1 MKISFPKYGVGELIT
16 RKRGAIG
23 IISFVAIAFLLV
35 CGSYLF
41 GNKLWLLAIVM
52 LGIAG
57 ILLCLR
63 AAAAIFLEQN
73 KVVEAPSA
81 PIQENLPR
89 FTPQWDYR
97 PRKPIRARATPD
109 SPSTETPDGFSPDRF
124 GINDNV
130 WLKDNSFESVAPTFV
145 SGPPEIEETITEAL
159 PQTTDSVSG
168 ARTVEDASVS
178 RYD

>member
-35 CGSYLF
+35 CGSYLL
-41 GNKLWLLAIVM
+41 GNKLLLAIVV
-52 LGIAG
+52 LGFAG

-81 PIQENLPR
+81 PIQENSPR
-89 FTPQWDYR
+89 FTPQWHYR
-97 PRKPIRARATPD
+97 PRKSIRARATHD
-109 SPSTETPDGFSPDRF
+109 SSSTETHDG
-124 GINDNV
+124 
-130 WLKDNSFESVAPTFV
+130 
-145 SGPPEIEETITEAL
+145 
-159 PQTTDSVSG
+159 
-168 ARTVEDASVS
+168 
-178 RYD
+178 

>member
-35 CGSYLF
+35 CGSYLL
-41 GNKLWLLAIVM
+41 GNKLLLAIVV
-52 LGIAG
+52 LGFAG

-63 AAAAIFLEQN
+63 AAAAIFPDQN

-81 PIQENLPR
+81 FIEENVSR
-89 FTPQWDYR
+89 ISSQWDYR
-97 PRKPIRARATPD
+97 PTKARRACAALD
-109 SPSTETPDGFSPDRF
+109 GPSTEASDGLSSDPF

-130 WLKDNSFESVAPTFV
+130 RFDFGKPEPTVQDATTRAP
-145 SGPPEIEETITEAL
+145 I
-159 PQTTDSVSG
+159 QD
-168 ARTVEDASVS
+168 DACAFS

>member
-16 RKRGAIG
+16 RKRGATR

-35 CGSYLF
+35 CGCYLLRS
-41 GNKLWLLAIVM
+41 KLWLFTIVV

-57 ILLCLR
+57 ILFYLR
-63 AAAAIFLEQN
+63 AAKAIFVEQN

-81 PIQENLPR
+81 PIKEDLPR

-97 PRKPIRARATPD
+97 PRKKAIRARAALDT
-109 SPSTETPDGFSPDRF
+109 PSTETPGGFSSDPF

-130 WLKDNSFESVAPTFV
+130 WLNDNSLEGAAPAFV
-145 SGPPEIEETITEAL
+145 DGPPENEETITEAL

-168 ARTVEDASVS
+168 AGTV
-178 RYD
+178 